1 MDGSGQRHRHK
12 CHQSMATSI
21 ARLRACAGEHFEQQ
35 QVKEILRSCAKNNSL
50 YNEYLFVHL
59 QIATLFHSVDGAT
72 LWLSQHKSKVSCEL
86 LEDYFPSVQNCFKI
100 G

>member
-1 MDGSGQRHRHK
+1 M
-12 CHQSMATSI
+12 
-21 ARLRACAGEHFEQQ
+21 
-35 QVKEILRSCAKNNSL
+35 
-50 YNEYLFVHL
+50 YLFVHL

-72 LWLSQHKSKVSCEL
+72 LWLSQYCEL